1 VRGGASRRAGAAVA
15 RTAGLKARR
24 RAADP
29 GDVTR
34 RPRRLLL
41 LPLLLLLCALT
52 PATAGARVAVGIADN
67 KPTMFADPRYAD
79 LQFRQARIDV
89 RWDVL
94 TSKRATAALDRW
106 MAGAKAT
113 GARPLVTFDK
123 SPLHRSYNPTPAQL
137 ASTLKRLRLR
147 YPGLREFST
156 WNEANAGKRP
166 EMVARWWLAL
176 RRACPACTVLG
187 ADLLDRE
194 NAVPWAR
201 AFVRAAGRT
210 PKVWGLHNYVDA
222 NRLTT
227 RTTRRLLRSVG
238 GAFWF
243 TETGGIVHRN
253 NGSTVRFPTG
263 VARAAKVTRFIFDR
277 LAALSPRMQ
286 RVYLYHWD
294 GAGARTWDSAFVGP
308 DGRPRP
314 ALTVLQGVLARAA
327 RR

>member
-1 VRGGASRRAGAAVA
+1 V
-15 RTAGLKARR
+15 LL
-24 RAADP
+24 
-29 GDVTR
+29 
-34 RPRRLLL
+34 RRLL
-41 LPLLLLLCALT
+41 PLVLLLCALT
-52 PATAGARVAVGIADN
+52 PAAAQARVTVGIADQ
-67 KPTMFADPRYAD
+67 KAAMFSDSRYAAMG
-79 LQFRQARIDV
+79 FRQARISV

-94 TSKRATAALDRW
+94 TSKKATAALDAW
-106 MAGAKAT
+106 MFGAKLT
-113 GARPLVTFDK
+113 GARPLITFDK
-123 SPLHRSYNPTPAQL
+123 SPLRKSYNPKPAQL

-166 EMVARWWLAL
+166 ELVAKWWLAL
-176 RRACPACTVLG
+176 RRACPSCTILAV
-187 ADLLDRE
+187 DLLDHDNVVR
-194 NAVPWAR
+194 WAR

-227 RTTRRLLRSVG
+227 RTTRQLLKSVG

-243 TETGGIVHRN
+243 TETGGIVKRN
-253 NGSTVRFPTG
+253 NGSKVRFPTG

-277 LAALSPRMQ
+277 LASISPRVQ

-308 DGRPRP
+308 DGHARP

-327 RR
+327 AARR